1 MLPCAHPAA
10 DPPGRTAAGREVRAS
25 RRASLVGRK
34 ALRRRVGGAHGAC
47 RVGHDRPRRHAKIDE
62 LSCLALSRPGRDGNG
77 LWRSLVAHLTG
88 GQGVAGSNPVSPTS
102 KKPRNYADLACSGAF
117 LFGSARFKSC
127 HPDKKAQVRSGFLA
141 WASSF
146 PGLHCSGPQKS
157 WLLRSAPSL
166 LLALVARGDQ
176 TWPISLGSRGTN
188 PGMGRCRGAISGSAG
203 FHLWSD
209 PGCPGRLGLPS
220 RRLGEEGVCLACGV
234 EQMSGVRVEVEP
246 GRLDRS
252 GAQHLL
258 KYV

>member
-1 MLPCAHPAA
+1 VCRPVCRIETKEAENSRNTLGVQEDDRHQIRVIP
-10 DPPGRTAAGREVRAS
+10 RAS
-25 RRASLVGRK
+25 RGR
-34 ALRRRVGGAHGAC
+34 
-47 RVGHDRPRRHAKIDE
+47 
-62 LSCLALSRPGRDGNG
+62 
-77 LWRSLVAHLTG
+77 RSLAELRFFSG